1 MPMMLRA
8 IMVTQMPMPAF
19 APVLSPFAAGVVA
32 AFTTDVMV
40 GVCVVIE
47 SEVMASFVAAISC
60 DGMVVVTSDLAIIDR
75 CELEKTAILSE

>member
-1 MPMMLRA
+1 MMLRA
-8 IMVTQMPMPAF
+8 IMVTQTPMPAF
-19 APVLSPFAAGVVA
+19 APVLSPFLAGVVA

-40 GVCVVIE
+40 GVCVVTG

-75 CELEKTAILSE
+75 CELERTAILSE